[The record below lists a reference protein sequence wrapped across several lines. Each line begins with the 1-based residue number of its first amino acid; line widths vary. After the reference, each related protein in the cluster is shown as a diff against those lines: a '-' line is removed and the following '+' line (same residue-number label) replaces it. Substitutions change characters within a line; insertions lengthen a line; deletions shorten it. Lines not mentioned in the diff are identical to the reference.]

1 MRALYQI
8 VPVLN
13 HHFAPFVQ
21 RKQKVFVGK
30 KSIFLIEYEKKV
42 SFGIVTETQASYLQ

>member
-21 RKQKVFVGK
+21 RKQKVFVE
-30 KSIFLIEYEKKV
+30 KSQYSSSSMKKKV